1 MSKLFLMSF
10 LFLTALSADRVEV
23 MFNGVG
29 TAESCNAFL
38 KKHHVDATVY
48 ETDTDQYGKGF
59 KKSHTMLGK
68 ILRKF
73 SLDYPKSIEL
83 KPDLRKIIFMNI
95 PHYFYRDNH
104 VAKLPKEKTV
114 LFMWEP
120 EIRLRKMYYPKLHDC
135 FSKIYTWNDDLV
147 DNKKYFKFFYPV
159 LQSMISDVVP
169 FEEKKFCTLVSGH
182 VPNLPKYPRKYP
194 QELYSHRVKA
204 IEFFEKVGEEGFE
217 FYGRHW
223 DKNAY
228 KSYRG
233 PVSDKI
239 SVIKNYK
246 FSICY
251 ENCRDVPGYISEKI
265 FDCFAAG
272 NVPVYWGPANVTEFI
287 PADCFID
294 RRKFASLDE
303 LYVYLKSM
311 TKQEYQGYL
320 DRIQTY
326 LKSEKAQLFSKEHYE
341 KIFLEAI
348 ATIQNP

>member
-1 MSKLFLMSF
+1 MRKLFLTSF
-10 LFLTALSADRVEV
+10 LFLTAVSADRVEV

-83 KPDLRKIIFMNI
+83 KQDLRKIVFMNI

-104 VAKLPKEKTV
+104 VAKLPKDKTV

-159 LQSMISDVVP
+159 LQSDFRCGP
-169 FEEKKFCTLVSGH
+169 F
-182 VPNLPKYPRKYP
+182 
-194 QELYSHRVKA
+194 
-204 IEFFEKVGEEGFE
+204 
-217 FYGRHW
+217 
-223 DKNAY
+223 
-228 KSYRG
+228 
-233 PVSDKI
+233 
-239 SVIKNYK
+239 
-246 FSICY
+246 
-251 ENCRDVPGYISEKI
+251 
-265 FDCFAAG
+265 
-272 NVPVYWGPANVTEFI
+272 
-287 PADCFID
+287 
-294 RRKFASLDE
+294 
-303 LYVYLKSM
+303 
-311 TKQEYQGYL
+311 
-320 DRIQTY
+320 
-326 LKSEKAQLFSKEHYE
+326 
-341 KIFLEAI
+341 
-348 ATIQNP
+348 